1 MLTRLIV
8 VIIFAIYTNTESS
21 CSLPESNI
29 TLPVNYTSIKKKIKG
44 KTIRKLEK

>member
-8 VIIFAIYTNTESS
+8 VIIFAIYTNAK
-21 CSLPESNI
+21 SLRSIPETNI

-44 KTIRKLEK
+44 KTIWKLEK